1 MLNPNEIDDLKSIE
15 KCREIT
21 SEILRYGVSELE
33 IIKIIDILSLELE
46 NTDLMR
52 NIQNLLKNK
61 SDVETKPKF
70 EIWKGERNDNRSR
83 TKWDW

>member
-70 EIWKGERNDNRSR
+70 EI
-83 TKWDW
+83 

>member
-61 SDVETKPKF
+61 SDIETKPKF
-70 EIWKGERNDNRSR
+70 EIWKGERNDYRSR
-83 TKWDW
+83 TKWNW